1 MTDRKTDRD
10 RPMPADPSPHFTV
23 DSAEGVTFITP
34 TGPEI
39 AADARD
45 LLYGAAD
52 DLANAPPPRRVV
64 LDLQN
69 VKSLNSATIGVLINL
84 QKRVRDAGG
93 ALKLCALDPFVMN
106 VVQLTKM
113 DQILD
118 VRATRR
124 DAVDSFHNKP
134 STSAEASPSWVS
146 RFFGG
151 K

>member
-1 MTDRKTDRD
+1 
-10 RPMPADPSPHFTV
+10 MPSDPSPHFAV
-23 DSAEGVTFITP
+23 ESADGVTFITP
-34 TGPEI
+34 TGPQI

-45 LLYGAAD
+45 PLYAAAD
-52 DLANAPPPRRVV
+52 DLANSPPPRRVV
-64 LDLQN
+64 LDLHH

-106 VVQLTKM
+106 VVQLTRM
-113 DQILD
+113 DQVLD
-118 VRATRR
+118 VRGSRK

-134 STSAEASPSWVS
+134 SASAGASPSWVS